1 MRKTSV
7 IWLCGLLSL
16 VLGGC
21 TTPAV
26 RQAEAVVAQAD
37 SLWQSGKMYGIDEG
51 DSASLAQACE
61 TLSTFNSPLLSTFN
75 YQLSTDFSRLC
86 YHYGRLLREKDNP
99 VAAMQVF
106 IDATHSRTRDYHI
119 LGRVYSN
126 IGDLCHLA
134 GNFPLSY
141 DMFSRSADCFLKNG
155 DTLLYYYGLNN
166 MAFELAEQAKEQET
180 LILLDSIVHCCNNKS
195 ILSKTLETKSKLY
208 FQLQLYDSVINI
220 TNVLQS
226 CGDCAPTSY
235 ELKARGFW
243 HTGNLDSALCYANYV
258 LSIPTAT
265 EQNKYNMYYILANGD
280 STINN
285 EGLLAI
291 SAQRSDIE
299 TDVLIPLHNQLA
311 VAVQLLEQ
319 DLTRKPDLRW
329 LYAIIATAAM
339 ITCIIGAYVY
349 RKRKKLELLT
359 QKIDVLEK
367 TANSIQ
373 EKKDELSERYLAEQ
387 RRIENEIKEKCE
399 LLRNDSKRANTLAW
413 NDFDAMCR
421 IIDRQFYML
430 ASKLRNRHILNETE
444 TRLCILVLL
453 ELSRNEIAQTLP
465 YALNGVGKLKD
476 HTAKKLGTTGKNL
489 HDFLLRLA
497 VEK

>member
-1 MRKTSV
+1 MYKTSV

-26 RQAEAVVAQAD
+26 RQAESVVAQAD
-37 SLWQSGKMYGIDEG
+37 SLWQAGKMYGIDEG
-51 DSASLAQACE
+51 DSASLAQAYE

-134 GNFPLSY
+134 GDFPLSY

-166 MAFELAEQAKEQET
+166 MAFELAEQGKEKET
-180 LILLDSIVHCCNNKS
+180 LALLGNIETVDPQDLHSSICLTKAILYRNIEC
-195 ILSKTLETKSKLY
+195 
-208 FQLQLYDSVINI
+208 YDSAIHYVNHYNNENYRHGIGYTIKAQSFEQLGCPDSSLYYAKKVALAENI
-220 TNVLQS
+220 PEQDKFNVL
-226 CGDCAPTSY
+226 
-235 ELKARGFW
+235 
-243 HTGNLDSALCYANYV
+243 
-258 LSIPTAT
+258 
-265 EQNKYNMYYILANGD
+265 YILINHD
-280 STINN
+280 STLTN
-285 EGLLAI
+285 EELIKL

-373 EKKDELSERYLAEQ
+373 EKKDELSESYLANHKN
-387 RRIENEIKEKCE
+387 IEEEINNRCSM
-399 LLRNDSKRANTLAW
+399 LRTNDSIKKTLAW
-413 NDFDAMCR
+413 KNYNKMCD
-421 IIDRQFYML
+421 IVDKLFYLL
-430 ASKLRNRHILNETE
+430 ASKLRDQYSLNETE
-444 TRLCILVLL
+444 VRLCILTLL
-453 ELSRNEIAQTLP
+453 ECDYNRIAELLYRSSTSIGTLKIR
-465 YALNGVGKLKD
+465 V
-476 HTAKKLGTTGKNL
+476 AKKLGTTAK
-489 HDFLLRLA
+489 DLRSYLIDNVCIA
-497 VEK
+497 